1 MMDYCT
7 KSATEA
13 EFDAL
18 MLACGL
24 FVETDGIVSPVPFT
38 MSLDRIGPIT
48 IQTGIDENGDPITIT
63 YPEYY
68 TNIRVTTGLTEEQK
82 AALDSIS
89 IDPTQPQYRQWQT

>member
-13 EFDAL
+13 EFNAL
-18 MLACGL
+18 MLGCGL
-24 FVETDGIVSPVPFT
+24 LVEVDDGEGNISIQPIPFT

-48 IQTGIDENGDPITIT
+48 LADGTV

-68 TNIRVTTGLTEEQK
+68 TNIRVTTGLTDEQT
-82 AALDSIS
+82 AALTSIS
-89 IDPTQPQYRQWQT
+89 IDPTQPQYREWQS